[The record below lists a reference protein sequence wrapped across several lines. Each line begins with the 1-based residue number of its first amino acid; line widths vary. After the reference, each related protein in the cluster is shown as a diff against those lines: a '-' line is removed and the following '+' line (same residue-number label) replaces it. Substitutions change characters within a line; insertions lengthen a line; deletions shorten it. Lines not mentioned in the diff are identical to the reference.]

1 MLFPKNS
8 TAPNSYFDELYH
20 SIYKIDGSE
29 NVEAI
34 YAYPIMKS
42 LRDFVLL
49 SINDDD
55 DPIKDMISEMFEHYF
70 NCDGDYIIMPEEDRE
85 SIEEMESIS
94 SKFGINIDE
103 IYDYVKFNKLIRQ
116 LINNN

>member
-42 LRDFVLL
+42 LRDFVIL
-49 SINDDD
+49 SIDDD

-70 NCDGDYIIMPEEDRE
+70 NCDGDYLIMPAEYRE
-85 SIEEMESIS
+85 STEEMESFS
-94 SKFGINIDE
+94 RQFGLNIDE
-103 IYDYVKFNKLIRQ
+103 IYEYIKFNRLIEQ
-116 LINNN
+116 LINNQ